1 MIKRLIPL
9 LILIL
14 TSCTPSSTVT
24 PPTTPT
30 PSVNTSNVLVI
41 AHRGGAG
48 LMPENTLASFK
59 NGIALKS
66 DFIEMDA
73 HLSKDGVPVIIHDP
87 TLERTT
93 DGFGQISNFTLAQLQ
108 TYNAAAK
115 SLSISS
121 KEQIPTFAQVL
132 DLAKPANVKVEVEIK
147 VPPQGR
153 YQGIEQ
159 KMIDEIV
166 AHDMTDRVQIS
177 SFNMDVIKEVKTL
190 NPKIKTVALMSVEFF
205 RTYDLNT
212 PKTIVDHVTS
222 LGAEIIAVNKD
233 YLNAK
238 LVQEARARKVTVEVW
253 TVDNESDIKKFV
265 AMGVDG
271 IISNRPDKLK
281 EVIGK

>member
-14 TSCTPSSTVT
+14 TACTPSSTVT
-24 PPTTPT
+24 PPTLTQTSQP
-30 PSVNTSNVLVI
+30 VSNVLVI

-48 LMPENTLASFK
+48 LMPENTLAAFK

-73 HLSKDGVPVIIHDP
+73 HLTKDGIPVIIHDA

-93 DGFGQISNFTLAQLQ
+93 DGFGSVSNFTLAQLQ

-115 SLSISS
+115 SLSVNS

-132 DLAKPANVKVEVEIK
+132 DLAKPANIKVEVEIK

-153 YQGIEQ
+153 HNGIEQ

-166 AHDMTDRVQIS
+166 ARDMIDRVQIS
-177 SFNMDVIKEVKTL
+177 SFNMDVIKEVKAL
-190 NPKIKTVALMSVEFF
+190 NPKIKPVALMSVDFF
-205 RTYDLNT
+205 RIYEINT

-238 LVQEARARKVTVEVW
+238 LVQEARARKVVVEVW

-281 EVIGK
+281 ETIGK

>member
-1 MIKRLIPL
+1 MIKRLSPL

-14 TSCTPSSTVT
+14 TACTSATVT
-24 PPTTPT
+24 PPTPT
-30 PSVNTSNVLVI
+30 QSVQPISNVLVI

-73 HLSKDGVPVIIHDP
+73 HLSKDGIPVIMHDP

-93 DGFGQISNFTLAQLQ
+93 DGFGSISNFTLAQLQ

-115 SLSISS
+115 SLSVTS
-121 KEQIPTFAQVL
+121 KEPIPTFAQVL
-132 DLAKPANVKVEVEIK
+132 DLAKPTSVKVEVEIK

-153 YQGIEQ
+153 YNGIEQ
-159 KMIDEIV
+159 KIIDEII

-177 SFNMDVIKEVKTL
+177 SFNMDVIKAVKAI
-190 NPKIKTVALMSVEFF
+190 NPKIKTVALMSVDFF
-205 RTYDLNT
+205 RSYEINT
-212 PKTIVDHVTS
+212 PQTIIDHIVS
-222 LGAEIIAVNKD
+222 LGAEIIAVNKE
-233 YLNAK
+233 YLNVK
-238 LVQEARARKVTVEVW
+238 LVQEAHARKVVVEVW
-253 TVDNESDIKKFV
+253 TVDSESDIKKFV

-271 IISNRPDKLK
+271 IISNRPDRLK

>member
-1 MIKRLIPL
+1 MIKRLLPL

-30 PSVNTSNVLVI
+30 PSVNASNVLVI

-48 LMPENTLASFK
+48 LMPENTMASFK

-73 HLSKDGVPVIIHDP
+73 HLSKDGIPVVIHDP

-115 SLSISS
+115 SLSVTS
-121 KEQIPTFAQVL
+121 KEPIPSFAQVL
-132 DLAKPANVKVEVEIK
+132 DLAKPTNVKVEVEIK

-153 YQGIEQ
+153 YNSIEQ

-177 SFNMDVIKEVKTL
+177 SFNMDVIKDVKAI
-190 NPKIKTVALMSVEFF
+190 NPKIKTVVLMSVDYF
-205 RTYDLNT
+205 RAYDLNT
-212 PKTIVDHVTS
+212 PKTIIDHVTS

-238 LVQEARARKVTVEVW
+238 LVQEARARKIIVEVW
-253 TVDNESDIKKFV
+253 TVDSESDIKKFI

-281 EVIGK
+281 EVVGK

>member
-1 MIKRLIPL
+1 MIKRSLPI

-14 TSCTPSSTVT
+14 TACTSSTVT

-30 PSVNTSNVLVI
+30 TAIAASNVLVI

-73 HLSKDGVPVIIHDP
+73 HLTKDGVPVIIHDP
-87 TLERTT
+87 SLERTT
-93 DGFGQISNFTLAQLQ
+93 DGFGQISNLTLAQLQ

-115 SLSISS
+115 SLSVTS
-121 KEQIPTFAQVL
+121 KETIPTFAQVL

-147 VPPQGR
+147 VSAQGR

-166 AHDMTDRVQIS
+166 ARDMTDRVQIS
-177 SFNMDVIKEVKTL
+177 SFNMDVIKEVKAL
-190 NPKIKTVALMSVEFF
+190 NPKIKTVALMSVDYF
-205 RTYDLNT
+205 RAYDVNT
-212 PKTIVDHVTS
+212 PKTIIDHVTS

-233 YLNAK
+233 YLNAQ
-238 LVQEARARKVTVEVW
+238 LVQEARARRVAVEVW
-253 TVDNESDIKKFV
+253 TVDNESDMKKFI
-265 AMGVDG
+265 ALGVDG

>member
-14 TSCTPSSTVT
+14 TACTSSTVT
-24 PPTTPT
+24 PPTSPT
-30 PSVNTSNVLVI
+30 TSVNASNILVI

-48 LMPENTLASFK
+48 LMPENTMASFK

-73 HLSKDGVPVIIHDP
+73 HLSKDGIPVIIHDP

-115 SLSISS
+115 SLSVTT
-121 KEQIPTFAQVL
+121 KESIPTFAQVL
-132 DLAKPANVKVEVEIK
+132 DLAKPASVKVEVEIK

-166 AHDMTDRVQIS
+166 ARDMTDRVQIS
-177 SFNMDVIKEVKTL
+177 SFNMDVIKDVKAL
-190 NPKIKTVALMSVEFF
+190 NPKIKTVVLMSVDFF
-205 RTYDLNT
+205 RIYEINT
-212 PKTIVDHVTS
+212 PKTIIDYVTS

-238 LVQEARARKVTVEVW
+238 LVQEARARKVVVEVW
-253 TVDNESDIKKFV
+253 TVDNESDIKKFM

>member
-1 MIKRLIPL
+1 MIKRLLPL

-14 TSCTPSSTVT
+14 TACTPSTVT
-24 PPTTPT
+24 PPTSSQNIQPA
-30 PSVNTSNVLVI
+30 SNVLVI

-48 LMPENTLASFK
+48 LMPENTMASFK

-73 HLSKDGVPVIIHDP
+73 HLSKDGIPVIIHDP

-93 DGFGQISNFTLAQLQ
+93 DGFGPISNFTLAQLQ

-115 SLSISS
+115 SLSVTT
-121 KEQIPTFAQVL
+121 KEPIPSFAQVL
-132 DLAKPANVKVEVEIK
+132 DLAKPTNVKIEVEIK
-147 VPPQGR
+147 LSSQGR
-153 YQGIEQ
+153 YNGIEQ

-177 SFNMDVIKEVKTL
+177 SFDMNVLKDVKAL
-190 NPKIKTVALMSVEFF
+190 NPKIKTVVLMSVDYF
-205 RTYDLNT
+205 RAYDLNT
-212 PKTIVDHVTS
+212 PKTIIDHVSS

-238 LVQEARARKVTVEVW
+238 LVQEARARKIIVEVW
-253 TVDNESDIKKFV
+253 TVDSESDIKIFI
-265 AMGVDG
+265 AMGEDG

>member
-1 MIKRLIPL
+1 
-9 LILIL
+9 
-14 TSCTPSSTVT
+14 
-24 PPTTPT
+24 
-30 PSVNTSNVLVI
+30 
-41 AHRGGAG
+41 
-48 LMPENTLASFK
+48 MPENTLAAFK

-73 HLSKDGVPVIIHDP
+73 HLSKDGIPVIIHDP

-93 DGFGQISNFTLAQLQ
+93 DGFGSISNFTLAQLQ

-115 SLSISS
+115 SLSVSS

-153 YQGIEQ
+153 YNGIEQ

-166 AHDMTDRVQIS
+166 ARDMIDRVQIS
-177 SFNMDVIKEVKTL
+177 SFNMDVIKDVKAL
-190 NPKIKTVALMSVEFF
+190 NPKIKTVVLMSVDFF
-205 RTYDLNT
+205 RAYDLNT

-238 LVQEARARKVTVEVW
+238 LVQEARARKIVVEVW

-281 EVIGK
+281 EVVGK